1 MRMIEV
7 VVLEIK
13 IIEIRWKEG
22 WIGRI
27 KNILVVSNLVWNFF
41 RISIDK

>member
-1 MRMIEV
+1 MIEV

-13 IIEIRWKEG
+13 RIERRWKEG

-27 KNILVVSNLVWNFF
+27 KNILGVINLVWNYF